1 MSNEAARL
9 LEALD
14 LKVVAGGPN
23 GRYPRAEPGPAQGYR
38 YWANMAE
45 GQLRLGV
52 QSNPKVALAPALIEQ
67 FRAQGFQIMPAST
80 EAFAWLGSDFDGA
93 VDRGRATI
101 SAIEAVLG

>member
-1 MSNEAARL
+1 MSNEAGKL
-9 LEALD
+9 LEALG
-14 LKVVAGGPN
+14 LQVVAGGPN

-38 YWANMAE
+38 FWANVAE
-45 GQLRLGV
+45 GQFRLGV
-52 QSNPKVALAPALIEQ
+52 QSNPKDVLSPALIER

-80 EAFAWLGSDFDGA
+80 EAFAWLGSDYDGA